1 MATSDHGYG
10 STVAAPAASRS
21 DHSCASPSRVRL
33 GAMEHDLADLIRA
46 QHAQMHGLL
55 AQLGRQPAVT
65 ELVLGP
71 QLRARR
77 RVMRTV
83 ERTFLAQQ
91 AARLRHLWPA
101 LRRTWPDGR
110 SYTGRAW
117 ARTRTIE
124 YLMAKRRWSGE
135 RDAALTDLED
145 RIASGIVSL
154 MATEARQLP
163 RMEGPDDRTG
173 LDGTSL
179 AQRVGSEGLWPT
191 RPHPDVPRSQ
201 RLASLVHRPLAL
213 ADRVHERCGHTT
225 E

>member
-1 MATSDHGYG
+1 MD
-10 STVAAPAASRS
+10 
-21 DHSCASPSRVRL
+21 D
-33 GAMEHDLADLIRA
+33 DLPDLIRA
-46 QHAQMHGLL
+46 QHAQLREL
-55 AQLGRQPAVT
+55 VAQLGRQPAVT

-77 RVMRTV
+77 RVMRTI

-101 LRRTWPDGR
+101 LRRAWPDGR
-110 SYTGRAW
+110 SYTRRAW

-124 YLMAKRRWSGE
+124 SQMAKRRWVGE
-135 RDAALTDLED
+135 RDGALTDLDD
-145 RIASGIVSL
+145 RIAADILAL

-179 AQRVGSEGLWPT
+179 ARRLGDRGPWPT
-191 RPHPDVPRSQ
+191 RPHPDVPRAQ
-201 RLASLVHRPLAL
+201 GLASLAHRPLAV
-213 ADRVHERCGHTT
+213 ADRVHEWCGHTT